1 MYEVLC
7 IGAPRISPIGLERK
21 EGENAQDAGRFLVE
35 DAGRFL
41 IEDVRRFLIEDVR
54 RFLVDNATRHLVLL
68 KNISRQRDIWCAC
81 AIMLHEIEGC
91 REKARCC

>member
-1 MYEVLC
+1 M
-7 IGAPRISPIGLERK
+7 GAPRISPIGLERK
-21 EGENAQDAGRFLVE
+21 EGENAQDAGRFLV
-35 DAGRFL
+35 
-41 IEDVRRFLIEDVR
+41 EDVR

-91 REKARCC
+91 REKARCR

>member
-21 EGENAQDAGRFLVE
+21 EGENAQDAGRFLV
-35 DAGRFL
+35 
-41 IEDVRRFLIEDVR
+41 EDVR

>member
-7 IGAPRISPIGLERK
+7 MGAPRISPIGLERK

-35 DAGRFL
+35 D
-41 IEDVRRFLIEDVR
+41 VR

-68 KNISRQRDIWCAC
+68 KNISRQRDIWRAREEV
-81 AIMLHEIEGC
+81 AHEIGRC
-91 REKARCC
+91 RERLRCCR